1 MIQSP
6 APVHLLVE
14 LEARQDEVLEQ
25 LGDLERRTETA
36 LAEFAAV
43 KLAACTPR
51 RGEQAAR
58 AA

>member
-1 MIQSP
+1 MFQTLAP
-6 APVHLLVE
+6 AHPIVE

-25 LGDLERRTETA
+25 LDDLERRTETA

-51 RGEQAAR
+51 RGEQSAHAA
-58 AA
+58 